1 MQKGAMLLN
10 RLSEITKRDIYELF
24 RDGYIVEDLF
34 WTENVEYPYYGRLNE
49 VEFLERLYDLENM
62 ESNDP
67 RQENAKGDI
76 IRHTIANDDYPY
88 CWVFQDERFGLKS
101 GTDDTFLKFICEI
114 FHPLVR
120 DEKKQWETFFKRVN
134 ELIKEDGY
142 ELYVKEYISGREVY
156 RYRLFGVDVV
166 DKMEKEAIIDLIDEF
181 KSGLIAKATNGDILE
196 KDYKRFRDILMQV
209 PELKIHIPS
218 FIKSNHSAA
227 DFRNYMQAYNDHY
240 VERRKLINTEMDNLV
255 SFLDNSSDPFMQM
268 QEYTKKEELG
278 NGGFGTVHKFHN
290 DCLDMDFAVKIYEPV
305 FVSPEEQSEGEK
317 RFFRE
322 AKMLFSLNSPY
333 IARIYDAGRTD
344 GKPYIR
350 MEYIKGYTID
360 DLRYKEGNM
369 EFGRSAIAITHILAG
384 LKNAHEHGVIH
395 RDLRPS
401 NVLYSEN
408 DKKFKI
414 IDFGVSAFLDSDNYT
429 KLTKT
434 GEHIA
439 GGAFID
445 PLLQQNP
452 KMRDIRSDIY
462 SVGAI
467 WYYMLC
473 GRAPSGSDM
482 REYLEKANTK
492 LKANEIDIIMKCL
505 SSDIDKRY
513 ASCDELLPIVRKFVT
528 YRF

>member
-1 MQKGAMLLN
+1 
-10 RLSEITKRDIYELF
+10 
-24 RDGYIVEDLF
+24 
-34 WTENVEYPYYGRLNE
+34 
-49 VEFLERLYDLENM
+49 
-62 ESNDP
+62 
-67 RQENAKGDI
+67 
-76 IRHTIANDDYPY
+76 
-88 CWVFQDERFGLKS
+88 
-101 GTDDTFLKFICEI
+101 
-114 FHPLVR
+114 
-120 DEKKQWETFFKRVN
+120 
-134 ELIKEDGY
+134 
-142 ELYVKEYISGREVY
+142 
-156 RYRLFGVDVV
+156 
-166 DKMEKEAIIDLIDEF
+166 
-181 KSGLIAKATNGDILE
+181 
-196 KDYKRFRDILMQV
+196 MQV

-240 VERRKLINTEMDNLV
+240 IERRKLINTEMDNLV

-482 REYLEKANTK
+482 REYLEKANAK